1 MVLTPNLGQW
11 TVSSS
16 TILELL
22 SSLPPSWIAITGSSG
37 MGNTTLR
44 REIAPISCQ
53 WKEKADRHGS

>member
-1 MVLTPNLGQW
+1 MTLRFT
-11 TVSSS
+11 
-16 TILELL
+16 LELL